1 MQPPKVA
8 FSQVDRVDV
17 ENLFD
22 PKFPRTEVMV
32 KQTFGCGVQRL
43 DGRDPTE
50 PFLIGFVWVRGL
62 RVWWVLRGFEE
73 LVGHSDLPNL
83 VRIVIRHWRCPDT
96 SEEKKLRFN
105 FSPYVFNSTPFKM
118 LHPLYTATVY
128 FEVVFIVQS
137 LRI

>member
-8 FSQVDRVDV
+8 FLQVDRVDV
-17 ENLFD
+17 GNLFD
-22 PKFPRTEVMV
+22 PKYPKTEVMV

-73 LVGHSDLPNL
+73 QVGYSNLPNL

-96 SEEKKLRFN
+96 SEEKNYGLIFLPDSTHFKL
-105 FSPYVFNSTPFKM
+105 
-118 LHPLYTATVY
+118 LHPLYTATVC
-128 FEVVFIVQS
+128 FEVVFK
-137 LRI
+137 R